1 MDDLIRDNCLAL
13 NGAASLLKRE
23 LRGADIKTV
32 GEPTAGL
39 FFFIDLRDLLAVK
52 FFPLSLSL
60 SLSSLVLISLCRLL
74 TLCRLLLQEP
84 TFEAERKL
92 WRDLVEAGVVLN
104 AGEVSWG
111 GFVAPLK
118 KEESLTGSK
127 FR

>member
-1 MDDLIRDNCLAL
+1 MLIVFTTALWSRVLEDEAFVDDLIRDNCLAL

-60 SLSSLVLISLCRLL
+60 SLSSLVH
-74 TLCRLLLQEP
+74 
-84 TFEAERKL
+84 KY
-92 WRDLVEAGVVLN
+92 
-104 AGEVSWG
+104 VSVDILG
-111 GFVAPLK
+111 ILK
-118 KEESLTGSK
+118 N
-127 FR
+127 